1 VKNDLINITDIA
13 SLEHLFAED
22 FSTPLFPVLANH
34 YLKDKQLKRAR
45 KVCEVGL
52 KHSPKNS
59 DGKFILAK
67 INLYEN
73 KIVQSEQLLKQ
84 VVEENLVHIKALK
97 ILIEVMTTLDRSPNS
112 IIKYVNKLLEIL
124 PGDSDAITWLD
135 ELEKNLPRKVKI
147 EKISSDKTETK
158 SEQSVPTSHEKTPIK
173 TEKVVFN
180 VGMGMATFTMV
191 SVLKSQKH
199 YRQALLVLSQ
209 LEEKG
214 ADTKKI
220 KQERNILEELLANE

>member
-1 VKNDLINITDIA
+1 MKNDLIDITDIT

-34 YLKDKQLKRAR
+34 YLKDRQLKRAR

-73 KIVQSEQLLKQ
+73 KIVQSKQLLKQ

-97 ILIEVMTTLDRSPNS
+97 ILIEVMTALDRSPNS

-124 PGDSDAITWLD
+124 PGDSDAITLLD
-135 ELEKNLPRKVKI
+135 KLEKNLPRNVKI
-147 EKISSDKTETK
+147 EKIS
-158 SEQSVPTSHEKTPIK
+158 
-173 TEKVVFN
+173 
-180 VGMGMATFTMV
+180 
-191 SVLKSQKH
+191 
-199 YRQALLVLSQ
+199 
-209 LEEKG
+209 
-214 ADTKKI
+214 
-220 KQERNILEELLANE
+220 

>member
-1 VKNDLINITDIA
+1 MKNDLINITDIA

-84 VVEENLVHIKALK
+84 VVEENLVHINALK
-97 ILIEVMTTLDRSPNS
+97 ILIEVMTALDRSPNS

-124 PGDSDAITWLD
+124 PGDSDAITLLD

-147 EKISSDKTETK
+147 EKISSAKTGTK
-158 SEQSVPTSHEKTPIK
+158 SEQSVPASHEKTPIK
-173 TEKVVFN
+173 TEEVVFN
-180 VGMGMATFTMV
+180 VSMGMATFTMV

-220 KQERNILEELLANE
+220 KQERKILEELLANE